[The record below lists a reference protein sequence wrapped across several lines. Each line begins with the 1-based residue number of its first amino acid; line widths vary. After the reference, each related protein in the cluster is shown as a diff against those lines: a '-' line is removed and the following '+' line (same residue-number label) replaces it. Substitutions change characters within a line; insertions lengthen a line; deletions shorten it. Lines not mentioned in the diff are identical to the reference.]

1 MPRGRAMA
9 SRVRLP
15 AGMLRE
21 VDGDEMRAG
30 VAKRQA
36 WPPPDSPGQ
45 PQPQPTST
53 YTPGDCKGAV
63 ADDIKALLLLDDGG
77 ARLGLG
83 VSDSLVEEMLQKVA
97 ASAAPAGINSVPWDR
112 SSSNAGAHEY
122 LRGVMSDMNRQ
133 AAAVVDQTDAD
144 IQQIIDD
151 PDAYIARTAGAHQA
165 LAGRVQSLVGPSAHS
180 QQVAAG
186 AGAVTGARETRTRKL
201 AQGSTVMTASNV
213 GKFDVSGLPSDSTSR
228 QQSRSPE
235 VSPVGPPRP
244 DSGILDVTC
253 PVSLRTTRTGDSG
266 VRAHAQTDVPLAEMI
281 EKKGQQ
287 TQEMQVQYAHAR
299 ARRWATSACAR
310 TKSAPIVFTHV
321 MSEFSHPVDMC
332 LKPLQTCSP
341 GFVRT
346 PAVAGRNREGIGQAP
361 PSNV

>member
-1 MPRGRAMA
+1 MA

-15 AGMLRE
+15 PGMLRE
-21 VDGDEMRAG
+21 VDGDELRAG

-36 WPPPDSPGQ
+36 WPPPDSLGQ
-45 PQPQPTST
+45 PQPSST
-53 YTPGDCKGAV
+53 YTPGDRQGAV

-287 TQEMQVQYAHAR
+287 TQEMQVQYAR
-299 ARRWATSACAR
+299 ACPGRSSMSACAH
-310 TKSAPIVFTHV
+310 TQSAPIVFTDV
-321 MSEFSHPVDMC
+321 MSAFSHPVDMC
-332 LKPLQTCSP
+332 LKPLQTC
-341 GFVRT
+341 
-346 PAVAGRNREGIGQAP
+346 PAGLV
-361 PSNV
+361 

>member
-1 MPRGRAMA
+1 MA

-15 AGMLRE
+15 PGMLRE
-21 VDGDEMRAG
+21 VDGDELRAG

-36 WPPPDSPGQ
+36 WPPPDSLGQ
-45 PQPQPTST
+45 PRPSSI
-53 YTPGDCKGAV
+53 YTPGDRQGKV
-63 ADDIKALLLLDDGG
+63 EEDIKELLLLDDGG

-97 ASAAPAGINSVPWDR
+97 ASAAPAGINSVPWDM
-112 SSSNAGAHEY
+112 SCSNAGAHEY

-133 AAAVVDQTDAD
+133 AAAVVDQTDVD

-151 PDAYIARTAGAHQA
+151 PDAYIARTAGANQA
-165 LAGRVQSLVGPSAHS
+165 HEGRVQSLVGPSAHS
-180 QQVAAG
+180 QQIAGG

-201 AQGSTVMTASNV
+201 AQGSTVRTASNV
-213 GKFDVSGLPSDSTSR
+213 GKFDVSGLPSDSASR
-228 QQSRSPE
+228 QQTRNPE

-244 DSGILDVTC
+244 DSGILDVTR
-253 PVSLRTTRTGDSG
+253 PVSLRAMRTEDSG
-266 VRAHAQTDVPLAEMI
+266 VRTNAQTDVPLAEMI

-287 TQEMQVQYAHAR
+287 TQEMQVQYARVR
-299 ARRWATSACAR
+299 ARRSATSAFAHMQ
-310 TKSAPIVFTHV
+310 SAPIAFTDV
-321 MSEFSHPVDMC
+321 MSAFFHPVDMC
-332 LKPLQTCSP
+332 LKPLQTCLA

-346 PAVAGRNREGIGQAP
+346 PAVAGRNREGTRKAA